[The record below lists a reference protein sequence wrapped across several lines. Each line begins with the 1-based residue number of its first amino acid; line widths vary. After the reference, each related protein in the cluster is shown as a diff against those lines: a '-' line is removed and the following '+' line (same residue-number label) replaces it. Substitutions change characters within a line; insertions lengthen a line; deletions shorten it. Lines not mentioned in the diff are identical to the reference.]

1 MCENNIYSFSGF
13 HSCVGGC
20 DGCINLNEADNAGLE
35 DLYSALN
42 VEYENLNL
50 AKLNISRADFW
61 ALTATVATEISINK
75 HEG

>member
-1 MCENNIYSFSGF
+1 MLLSAGF

-20 DGCINLNEADNAGLE
+20 DGCINLNEGDNSGLE
-35 DLYSALN
+35 DLHNALN
-42 VEYENLNL
+42 VEYDNLNL

-61 ALTATVATEISINK
+61 ALAATVATEMAINK